1 MVKLNMANKKRF
13 QINLAHSH
21 QEADVFNSAFWQKAG
36 TFARFAAAWQMVV
49 DYHTKIK
56 GKNGRLPR
64 LRRSIQNIQFTR
76 D

>member
-1 MVKLNMANKKRF
+1 MASKKSRF
-13 QINLAHSH
+13 QVNLALSH
-21 QEADVFNSAFWQKAG
+21 QEADAFNSVFWQKAG
-36 TFARFAAAWQMVV
+36 TFARFAAAWQMVL

-76 D
+76 N